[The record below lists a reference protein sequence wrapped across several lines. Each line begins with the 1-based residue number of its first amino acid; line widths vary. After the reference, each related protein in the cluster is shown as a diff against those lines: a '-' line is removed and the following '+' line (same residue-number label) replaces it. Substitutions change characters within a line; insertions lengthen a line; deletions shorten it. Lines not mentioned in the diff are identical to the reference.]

1 MISAVAWVPKGAAA
15 KEPIKYEMTP
25 EEEQAIREAAEQE
38 GVPRS
43 QILFELLYDSHF
55 YNI

>member
-25 EEEQAIREAAEQE
+25 EEEQAIRDAAEQE
-38 GVPRS
+38 GQPS
-43 QILFELLYDSHF
+43 NNNNNNNAGWPQT
-55 YNI
+55 